1 MFAEGHY
8 IDGRYSMKA
17 KEPRIWLATEVFGD
31 RAKQVL
37 LTPHFWGIVFIMAG
51 LITLYNASSLGVE
64 RWFPLFTD
72 VFKFRGVYAF
82 VLSFLF
88 LFPILYAGAVFRVR
102 GVFGTWAASI
112 AATLPQLL
120 KEAPDLAFWLS
131 VGLFHLAS
139 LLLGLLV
146 ALDYNPVSTR
156 SVTRAARTVG
166 RLPISQIVKV
176 HEYQRRHLARELHDR
191 VIQSLLVIANRIHA
205 LETGNHGEVPPEAKR
220 QMEEVLVMLLRTVD
234 DIRRLSYGL
243 GSRILDNAGL
253 LPALRWLADQVSNQ
267 SGVRVEVRVNGRE
280 HRLPPELELVLFRV
294 VQEVLRNVVTH
305 SKASLAV
312 VTLDFLSSEFQVTVE
327 DNGCGFSVPERLG
340 DLVSR
345 GKLGLARI
353 EQEVRLLGG
362 VFDLRSTPGKG
373 TVVKIQIKAW
383 P

>member
-1 MFAEGHY
+1 
-8 IDGRYSMKA
+8 MKG
-17 KEPRIWLATEVFGD
+17 KEPRVWLAAEVLGD

-37 LTPHFWGIVFIMAG
+37 AIPHFWGIVFMMAG
-51 LITLYNASSLGVE
+51 LIVLYNASSLGVE
-64 RWFPLFTD
+64 RWFPLFSD

-88 LFPILYAGAVFRVR
+88 LFPILYAGAIFRVR
-102 GVFGTWAASI
+102 GVFGTWVTSV

-120 KEAPDLAFWLS
+120 KEAPDLAFWLG
-131 VGLFHLAS
+131 VGLFHLVS
-139 LLLGLLV
+139 LLLGLLM
-146 ALDYNPVSTR
+146 ALDYNPVPA
-156 SVTRAARTVG
+156 RAVRHP
-166 RLPISQIVKV
+166 PISQIVKV
-176 HEYQRRHLARELHDR
+176 HEYERKHLARELHDR

-205 LETGNHGEVPPEAKR
+205 LEAGNHGRVSPDVKK

-234 DIRRLSYGL
+234 DVRRLSYGL

-253 LPALRWLADQVSNQ
+253 LPALRWLADQVSSQ
-267 SGVRVEVRVNGRE
+267 SGIKVEVRVNGRE
-280 HRLPPELELVLFRV
+280 HRLPPEIEPVLFRA
-294 VQEVLRNVVTH
+294 VQEALRNVVSH

-327 DNGCGFSVPERLG
+327 DNGSGFSVPERLD
-340 DLVSR
+340 DLVSQ

-362 VFDLRSTPGKG
+362 AFDVYSVPGKG

-383 P
+383 S